1 MTNIKKISDFNFKSK
16 KVLVRVDLNVPIKN
30 GIVADATRIKAIL
43 PTLNQ
48 ISRKGGICIIISH
61 FGRPKGKKIGMYSL
75 KKIVKPLSKYLGKK
89 VFFCHYCY
97 GNKVIQIINKL
108 KPGEYLLLEN
118 LRFHKEETENNKN
131 FAKKLSKFSDI
142 YINDAFS
149 VSHRMHASIDQITKF
164 LPSGIGINMKN
175 EINNLEKYLLRPKKP
190 TMAIIGGAK
199 MENKI
204 NVLKKL
210 LTKCNFLVLGGGIA
224 NTFLKANKINI
235 GNSLYEKKQI
245 NNAKIII
252 NKAKKHS
259 CEIILPIDV
268 VLSNKNKMVGV
279 EEIQKNEKIFD
290 IGKKTLQIIFKK
302 LNKSKT
308 VLWSGPLGL
317 FEKKPYDKSTN
328 ALAKLINS
336 KGKKI
341 ISIAGG
347 GDTIAAIKKN
357 KQFKNFTFLS
367 TGGGAF
373 LKWLENFNLLGI
385 ESLKN
390 NKLN

>member
-1 MTNIKKISDFNFKSK
+1 
-16 KVLVRVDLNVPIKN
+16 
-30 GIVADATRIKAIL
+30 
-43 PTLNQ
+43 
-48 ISRKGGICIIISH
+48 
-61 FGRPKGKKIGMYSL
+61 MYSL

-210 LTKCNFLVLGGGIA
+210 LTKCNFLVLGGGVA
-224 NTFLKANKINI
+224 NTFLKAKKINI
-235 GNSLYEKKQI
+235 GNSLYQKKQI

-328 ALAKLINS
+328 ELAKLINS

-390 NKLN
+390 NKSN

>member
-61 FGRPKGKKIGMYSL
+61 FGKPKGKKIEMYSL

-89 VFFCHYCY
+89 VFFCQYCY

-252 NKAKKHS
+252 NKAKRHN
-259 CEIILPIDV
+259 CEIVLPIDV

-328 ALAKLINS
+328 ELAKLINS